1 MRRRRKG
8 GGREGYSLT
17 SPSRLRGA
25 ELALRGDHVGA
36 PFPLGLG
43 LARHL
48 NDEGVSL

>member
-17 SPSRLRGA
+17 SPSRLRGV
-25 ELALRGDHVGA
+25 ELALRGDHLGA

-43 LARHL
+43 LAHHPTE
-48 NDEGVSL
+48 EGVSL